1 MTAHGHLGAAD
12 EPASPTV
19 VGGRAAYAGD
29 DGAAA
34 AELTAALA
42 DWQDAGPPASTVR
55 VYAAFAGARVFV
67 PVTARLGEA
76 ASDPV
81 TGLLAEKSSELALVT
96 PVSASGAT
104 AVAAFTTPAS
114 MAAWRADVRPV
125 PVSGRDTC
133 ATAVAEG
140 HAAVVVDLG
149 TTAFVVDGAALQ
161 ALAEGRQPDSPRP
174 EVRLSSGLRVAA
186 TESPVGVVA
195 RLAAVLG
202 SEPAIEA
209 AYLVDVRSDEAPPAL
224 TAGLVLAGAP
234 DAVALTALASRL
246 AARLA
251 DELAYRTDLDVAVFS
266 AADAAE
272 AGRITEPVYVSG

>member
-1 MTAHGHLGAAD
+1 MQAWRCWASSAVTGRRRTGLWPSCAACTPPPGRRTARPVARPEGPEMTTHGHFGAAD

-34 AELTAALA
+34 AELTAELTAALA
-42 DWQDAGPPASTVR
+42 DWQDAGTPASTAR

-67 PVTARLGEA
+67 PVAARLGDA
-76 ASDPV
+76 APDPV

-149 TTAFVVDGAALQ
+149 TTAFVG
-161 ALAEGRQPDSPRP
+161 EC
-174 EVRLSSGLRVAA
+174 
-186 TESPVGVVA
+186 
-195 RLAAVLG
+195 
-202 SEPAIEA
+202 
-209 AYLVDVRSDEAPPAL
+209 
-224 TAGLVLAGAP
+224 
-234 DAVALTALASRL
+234 
-246 AARLA
+246 
-251 DELAYRTDLDVAVFS
+251 
-266 AADAAE
+266 
-272 AGRITEPVYVSG
+272 